1 MCLDYIISRQSVPH
15 CTPKKQNYEAI
26 APDLPTNIL
35 AAKSLAQLTSPDV
48 TSRDK
53 TNPDK
58 DVSPNKV
65 HSREQRNAP
74 QQWQCSIIAAREESR
89 DANSHPQPLGKGG
102 RLKRTSIHLQLSFAR
117 QKLHVAVHLCLRWP
131 PCFFSPGGT

>member
-1 MCLDYIISRQSVPH
+1 MFLDNIISRQSVPH

-89 DANSHPQPLGKGG
+89 DANSHPQPLGLG
-102 RLKRTSIHLQLSFAR
+102 RGEGKTNEHTSSA
-117 QKLHVAVHLCLRWP
+117 
-131 PCFFSPGGT
+131 